1 MRDRN
6 ADVNAVFERG
16 PALAWQGPRTRR
28 THTDVAAAAV
38 DRQTPA
44 LRGVTS
50 ERGEI

>member
-6 ADVNAVFERG
+6 ADVHAVFERG
-16 PALAWQGPRTRR
+16 PALAWQGPRARR
-28 THTDVAAAAV
+28 THMDVAAV